1 MILRF
6 LELSSILEPS
16 RQPKSDKV
24 AILSD
29 AARVV
34 IQLRNEAERL
44 KEMNDELQ
52 AKVKELKVIF
62 LFLEII
68 LLR

>member
-6 LELSSILEPS
+6 LELSSILEPG
-16 RQPKSDKV
+16 RPPKTDKV

-34 IQLRNEAERL
+34 VQLRNETERL

-52 AKVKELKVIF
+52 GKVKELKVIF
-62 LFLEII
+62 CF
-68 LLR
+68 

>member
-52 AKVKELKVIF
+52 AKVNELKVIF
-62 LFLEII
+62 SVSRDYFT
-68 LLR
+68 

>member
-6 LELSSILEPS
+6 LELSSILEPG
-16 RQPKSDKV
+16 RQPKTDKV
-24 AILSD
+24 ALLSD